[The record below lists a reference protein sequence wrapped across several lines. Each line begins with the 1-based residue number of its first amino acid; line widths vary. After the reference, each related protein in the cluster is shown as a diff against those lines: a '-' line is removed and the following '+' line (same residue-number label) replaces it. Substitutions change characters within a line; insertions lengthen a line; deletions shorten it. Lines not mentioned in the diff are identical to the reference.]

1 MLVKVN
7 APHVVHET
15 IDGETILLDMRT
27 GMYYSLDKHGS
38 VLWDFIAA
46 TGDPGMGADI
56 LAGAA
61 PDREQEVRE
70 GVGLFVKQL
79 LAETLLLED
88 GQAGDETP
96 GAPENIAD
104 ALLAVAGSFK
114 APVMQKYADMQDL
127 LMLDPIHDVDQE
139 GWPQPKDEE

>member
-1 MLVKVN
+1 VN

-27 GMYYSLDKHGS
+27 GMYYSLDEHGS

-46 TGDPGMGADI
+46 TGEPDEAVRL

-70 GVGLFVKQL
+70 GIGLFVKQL
-79 LAETLLLED
+79 LAENLLVED
-88 GQAGDETP
+88 GQAREEDTGATETLT
-96 GAPENIAD
+96 GALREA
-104 ALLAVAGSFK
+104 AGSFK
-114 APVMQKYADMQDL
+114 APVIQKYSDMQDL

-139 GWPQPKDEE
+139 GWPEPKDEE